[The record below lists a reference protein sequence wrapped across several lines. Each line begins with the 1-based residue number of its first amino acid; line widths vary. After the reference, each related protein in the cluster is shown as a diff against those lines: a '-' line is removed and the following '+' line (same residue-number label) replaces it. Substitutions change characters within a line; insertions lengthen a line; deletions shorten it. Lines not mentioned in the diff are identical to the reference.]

1 MNCYLIFA
9 IYIFLIK
16 NKKTT
21 ASELASKFEV
31 STRSVY
37 RYIDALSLLGVP
49 ITTKLGRSGGIELIG
64 NHYFENFLLSNSDRE
79 VLYNFLNNNYNLESV
94 KKIISKLL

>member
-9 IYIFLIK
+9 IYIFLIN

-21 ASELASKFEV
+21 AKELSKKFEV
-31 STRSVY
+31 SQRSIY

-49 ITTKLGRSGGIELIG
+49 ITTNLGRNGGIELVG
-64 NHYFENFLLSNSDRE
+64 NHYFENFILNAKERQILKEFITNNKNIEE
-79 VLYNFLNNNYNLESV
+79 VKTTL
-94 KKIISKLL
+94 SKLV